1 MFTLSYT
8 ENGLPRRHLL
18 RTGET
23 LVGRS
28 PECDLLIDDVSISRR
43 HAAFEVS
50 ADRCIVRD
58 LGSRNGTYQNGDV
71 VTRSTLAVGDTLMLG
86 QIPVLVHVS
95 LDDRL
100 SITDDQLVLDG
111 EGTLYRSVAQIG
123 AAGVAEA
130 SVDAGRLLKLLSDIG
145 RLLIEADTLADMLE
159 RVVQL
164 VFDCVPAER
173 CFLLLGGEGD
183 APPIPRVVRQRDAP
197 GPTQAAISRT
207 IIDRVMTD
215 RVALLAANAQVDPR
229 LGGGESIR
237 VQNIRAF
244 MCAPLW
250 NRTDVIGVLYAD
262 SPDVGRFTAA
272 DLDLFT
278 ALSNYAAVAIE
289 RARLTESVLE
299 ETRRRE
305 RLQRYHCA
313 AVVEQI
319 LSADLDGDASFIAEE
334 RDVSVLFADLV
345 GFTTRAER
353 LSPREVSQ
361 LLNTCLASMSEAVFE
376 QDGTLDKFIGDALLA
391 VFGAPFDQPDHHL
404 RAVRAAQGIRRRL
417 SDLNRSRGDDPLAVR
432 IAINSGL
439 AMAGDIGSQ
448 KRREYTVLGD
458 VVNTASRLQSE
469 VATAGQIVI
478 GRATYDHVKDQ
489 ICTRPLGEWP
499 LRGRSVQ
506 VEVFEVGE

>member
-8 ENGLPRRHLL
+8 ESGVARRHPL
-18 RTGET
+18 RPGDT

-28 PECDLLIDDVSISRR
+28 PECDLLIDDGSISRR
-43 HAAFEVS
+43 HAIFEVA
-50 ADRCIVRD
+50 ADQCVLRD
-58 LGSRNGTYQNGDV
+58 LGSRNGTYRNGST
-71 VTRSTLAVGDTLMLG
+71 VTRITVTDGDTILLG
-86 QIPVLVHVS
+86 QLPVQVHES

-100 SITDDQLVLDG
+100 SLTDDQLVLDG
-111 EGTLYRSVAQIG
+111 EGTLYQSVAQIG
-123 AAGVAEA
+123 GEGVAEA
-130 SVDAGRLLKLLSDIG
+130 SVDAGRLLTLLSDIG
-145 RLLIEADTLADMLE
+145 RLLVETDTLSEMLE

-164 VFDCVPAER
+164 VFDAVPAER
-173 CFLLLGGEGD
+173 CFLLLGGGD
-183 APPIPRVVRQRDAP
+183 DPPTPRVVRQRDVS

-207 IIDRVMTD
+207 IINRVMTD

-237 VQNIRAF
+237 IQNIRSF

-262 SPDVGRFTAA
+262 SPDVGRFSAA

-289 RARLTESVLE
+289 RARLTERVLE

-305 RLQRYHCA
+305 RLQRYHSP

-319 LSADLDGDASFIAEE
+319 LNADLTGDASFTAEE

-345 GFTTRAER
+345 GFTTRAEK
-353 LSPREVSQ
+353 LSAREVSQ
-361 LLNTCLASMSEAVFE
+361 LLNACLASMSEAVFE

-391 VFGAPFDQPDHHL
+391 VFGAPLDQPDHHL
-404 RAVRAAQGIRRRL
+404 RAVLAAQGIRRRL
-417 SDLNRSRGDDPLAVR
+417 HDLNRDRGDDPLAVR

-439 AMAGDIGSQ
+439 AMAGDIGSP

-458 VVNTASRLQSE
+458 VVNTASRMQSE
-469 VATAGQIVI
+469 VAAAGQIVI
-478 GRATYDHVKDQ
+478 SRATYDRVSDQ
-489 ICTRPLGEWP
+489 ISARPLGELP
-499 LRGRSVQ
+499 LRGRTGQ
-506 VEVFEVGE
+506 VEIFEVDG